1 MHPYITERLVAER
14 VRDMRGAAR
23 SSRPPVGGSL
33 SGSSHSDPTM
43 TEEKKGTSPMAD
55 VAINRGPQRSALA
68 ALIPL
73 VFDVVVPVGLYYLL
87 SALGVADT
95 PALIVSGLV
104 PFARSVRSLAVERKV
119 DYLAVM
125 MAGLFI
131 LSLVLVAVTGSP
143 RFVLAKESFGSGLIG
158 AWCLGSA
165 WTARPLTFYTARP
178 LLTKG
183 KPEALRAWDH
193 LADSSLAFRSIQQ
206 RLAIFWGI
214 GLLFEAA
221 VRIRIVVHYP
231 VHTAAGLVNVA
242 ALVIIVA
249 LCVATGPLGGVRL
262 QRLLAAELAVGAE
275 GESS

>member
-1 MHPYITERLVAER
+1 
-14 VRDMRGAAR
+14 
-23 SSRPPVGGSL
+23 
-33 SGSSHSDPTM
+33 
-43 TEEKKGTSPMAD
+43 MAD

-131 LSLVLVAVTGSP
+131 LSLVLVAVTGGP

-158 AWCLGSA
+158 TWCLRGAPGRPARSPSTPLVRCLPRGNPRHCGPGTTSPTPPWRSVPSSSVWPSSGASGCSSRPPYGSA
-165 WTARPLTFYTARP
+165 
-178 LLTKG
+178 
-183 KPEALRAWDH
+183 
-193 LADSSLAFRSIQQ
+193 SSSTTRSTP
-206 RLAIFWGI
+206 RRGSSTSP
-214 GLLFEAA
+214 
-221 VRIRIVVHYP
+221 RS
-231 VHTAAGLVNVA
+231 
-242 ALVIIVA
+242 VIIVA